1 MKVSQSINQM
11 AVNSKLLT
19 LMNVI
24 EELQD
29 VMPEGKYL
37 EAMNALRDLHRTNP
51 KHVDVLTVSYP
62 NRIILTNQEAQAYRL
77 MYTNR
82 QKSDVQLAYEK
93 DECGIATTCQR
104 LGISIMDWM
113 SMEDR
118 SYVISQALMS
128 HGNVNRNRM
137 TLPDPSVCPFI
148 ARHAVGRWDAPD
160 TPGGKWSCV
169 CGSTNNLS
177 KYWEKH
183 RNSDRHKDWAKTR
196 FVHGNKINSMMG
208 RFESSTATRK
218 TYLLGWVIREGSP
231 YYCQTKNEWTH
242 PELFIQSTGDTWLPE
257 CVSYTNTPPEPVIE
271 WIEYRDACPR
281 CVGTYQ
287 YIDLPPL
294 PYAGMILDKRVFDS
308 MREYNIWRRMMEQ
321 EVEGGIYIPRSI
333 QLQQ

>member
-51 KHVDVLTVSYP
+51 QHVDVRTVSYP

-93 DECGIATTCQR
+93 DECGVATTCQR

-128 HGNVNRNRM
+128 HGNVNRQ
-137 TLPDPSVCPFI
+137 SV
-148 ARHAVGRWDAPD
+148 H
-160 TPGGKWSCV
+160 S
-169 CGSTNNLS
+169 
-177 KYWEKH
+177 
-183 RNSDRHKDWAKTR
+183 
-196 FVHGNKINSMMG
+196 
-208 RFESSTATRK
+208 
-218 TYLLGWVIREGSP
+218 LLVM
-231 YYCQTKNEWTH
+231 Q
-242 PELFIQSTGDTWLPE
+242 
-257 CVSYTNTPPEPVIE
+257 
-271 WIEYRDACPR
+271 
-281 CVGTYQ
+281 
-287 YIDLPPL
+287 
-294 PYAGMILDKRVFDS
+294 
-308 MREYNIWRRMMEQ
+308 
-321 EVEGGIYIPRSI
+321 
-333 QLQQ
+333 